1 MAAKARRTLGV
12 HSLHSL
18 GVFPSPLWGGV
29 RGGGRAILSQVA
41 PPRFT
46 RTTPLPTPPPQG
58 GREQTEF
65 AALICSNIA
74 YASQAGA
81 LSDNSHPMPL
91 PLSGLL
97 VVSLEQALA
106 APMCTCRLADAGA
119 RVIKVERPEG
129 DFARYYDK
137 LAVPKRPSPQ
147 PSPRK
152 RGEGAHRASGE
163 TQEDDERTPGES
175 GEGESAYFVWLN
187 RGKESLVL
195 DLAREND
202 KALLAAIIAKADV
215 FVQNLKP
222 GAIAKLGF
230 PPEKLR
236 RAHPR
241 LVICSISGYGEAG
254 PYARR
259 KAYDMLVQAESG
271 LASITGG
278 PEAPARV
285 GVSICDIAAGMNAYE
300 AILEA
305 LFFRAR
311 SGEGAAIS
319 ISMFDAMADW
329 MAVPLIQYEGGAPP
343 KRMGLAHTSIAP
355 YGAFPTKDGADILI
369 SIQSD
374 REWRVLAEKVLGDG
388 ALAADPAFATNVERV
403 KRRAETD
410 ARVAKVFG
418 AMEAAA
424 LTQKLAENDIAF
436 ARVNTT
442 GDLATHPQ
450 LRRIQVATPSGPV
463 SYPAPPARS
472 DAAQRRYRAVPTL
485 GAHTAKIWAEFM
497 PDAKRS

>member
-1 MAAKARRTLGV
+1 
-12 HSLHSL
+12 
-18 GVFPSPLWGGV
+18 
-29 RGGGRAILSQVA
+29 
-41 PPRFT
+41 
-46 RTTPLPTPPPQG
+46 
-58 GREQTEF
+58 
-65 AALICSNIA
+65 
-74 YASQAGA
+74 
-81 LSDNSHPMPL
+81 MPL
-91 PLSGLL
+91 PLAGLL
-97 VVSLEQALA
+97 VVSLEQAVA

-137 LAVPKRPSPQ
+137 LAVPRARSAPSPHSVLPSPLRGGSAADASEAQRRRAGWGSCDDARASPHTATPTPNPSPQ
-147 PSPRK
+147 GG
-152 RGEGAHRASGE
+152 GEPTESAAAASINHA
-163 TQEDDERTPGES
+163 
-175 GEGESAYFVWLN
+175 EGQSAYFVWLN

-195 DLAREND
+195 DLARTQD

-230 PPEKLR
+230 PLEHLR

-241 LVICSISGYGEAG
+241 LVICSISGYGEEG
-254 PYARR
+254 PYAKR

-285 GVSICDIAAGMNAYE
+285 GVSVCDIAAGMNAYE

-305 LFFRAR
+305 LFSRAQR
-311 SGEGAAIS
+311 GDGAAIS

-343 KRMGLAHTSIAP
+343 QRIGLAHTSIAP
-355 YGAFPTKDGADILI
+355 YGAFKTKDGADILI

-374 REWRVLAEKVLGDG
+374 REWRVLAEKVLGDK

-410 ARVAKVFG
+410 ARVAAVFG
-418 AMEAAA
+418 ATDEAA
-424 LTQKLAENDIAF
+424 LTQKLSEHDIAF
-436 ARVNTT
+436 ARVNDT
-442 GDLATHPQ
+442 GDLAVHPQ
-450 LRRIQVATPSGPV
+450 LSRIEVGTPSGAV
-463 SYPAPPARS
+463 SYPAPPART
-472 DAAQRRYRAVPTL
+472 DGTPRRYAAVPSL
-485 GAHTAKIWAEFM
+485 GEHTAQIWAEFM
-497 PDAKRS
+497 PGAKRPR